1 MSFLKFTG
9 ENPRIWKDKCL
20 DYFHIFNIPEA
31 LWTPTASMNVDGPAA
46 KWLQVYNLKNGLGT
60 WEEFISA
67 VENHFGSY
75 DYRNAIS
82 DMIALRHEGDPE
94 DYITAFVDLQYQVSM
109 HNIGLDE
116 IFFVEQFI
124 SGLKAELRAGVQSQL
139 PKKMKK
145 AILLA
150 KVQQLLLDN
159 KYYQQNRYPSSVR
172 SNSSTSKSE
181 SQSAT
186 STSTLW
192 RE

>member
-1 MSFLKFTG
+1 
-9 ENPRIWKDKCL
+9 
-20 DYFHIFNIPEA
+20 
-31 LWTPTASMNVDGPAA
+31 
-46 KWLQVYNLKNGLGT
+46 
-60 WEEFISA
+60 
-67 VENHFGSY
+67 
-75 DYRNAIS
+75 
-82 DMIALRHEGDPE
+82 MIALRHEGDPE

-116 IFFVEQFI
+116 VFFVEQFI

-139 PKKMKK
+139 PKKTKK

-181 SQSAT
+181 SKSAT